1 MTFLKMAEYIS
12 LNQKKLLQVYN
23 KYGNIETV
31 EDLLS
36 KISIRLLQDP
46 ESKIDNPRGFL
57 KVAVMNEA
65 SNYRTVN
72 KKYLLSD
79 DWITFFGKYEQKS
92 LMDIEKT
99 IKELYRN
106 IDLLPLEQKNAIMN
120 RLNETHDKQS
130 NTEKANYRH
139 GIKNLRKLITNKDVL
154 QSF

>member
-12 LNQKKLLQVYN
+12 LNQKKLLQVYH
-23 KYGNIETV
+23 KFGNVETI

-46 ESKIDNPRGFL
+46 ENKIDNPRSFL
-57 KVAVMNEA
+57 KVAVINEA

-72 KKYLLSD
+72 RKYLLSD
-79 DWITFFGKYEQKS
+79 DWIGFFGNYEQKS

-106 IDLLPLEQKNAIMN
+106 IDLLPTGQKTAILNRMN
-120 RLNETHDKQS
+120 EVNINS

-139 GIKNLRKLITNKDVL
+139 GITNLQKMLKIKRSVL
-154 QSF
+154 EEF